1 LFFTIGVAFA
11 LFIIGCESRLKEPI
25 QTVEDKEQ
33 QPQNQTSIYNDDS
46 KIAVSDQVVPESTP
60 TLGKETEAK
69 NAIEV
74 ASPQTKE
81 VYTNNDD
88 LYWSEDDR
96 EWMQQV
102 RPEQDEPL
110 TRYDVLSAFDP
121 NLLRLMGLALGQSS
135 QDVSR
140 KFGSPAETF
149 ELPENDLDASVLVY
163 PGFMVGILNEKI
175 LFIEVNTRSVNPG
188 LNGLRLGDS
197 SESIDDLLGHPAT
210 ITPFLITYKS
220 EGAILKLD
228 IDPQTQ
234 KIHSMKLFPAE

>member
-1 LFFTIGVAFA
+1 V
-11 LFIIGCESRLKEPI
+11 KEPI
-25 QTVEDKEQ
+25 QTVEDREQ
-33 QPQNQTSIYNDDS
+33 QPQNQTSVKNNDS
-46 KIAVSDQVVPESTP
+46 KIAASDQVVPDSTP
-60 TLGKETEAK
+60 PVGKETEAK

-88 LYWSEDDR
+88 LYWNEDDR

-102 RPEQDEPL
+102 LPEQDEPS

-121 NLLRLMGLALGQSS
+121 NLLRLMGLTLGQSS
-135 QDVSR
+135 QDVSQ

-149 ELPENDLDASVLVY
+149 GLPEDDLDASVLVY
-163 PGFMVGILNEKI
+163 PGFMVGILKEKI

-197 SESIDDLLGHPAT
+197 SEGIADLLGNPAT
-210 ITPFLITYKS
+210 ITPYLITYKS